1 MDKRASAVAEKR
13 NYSVL
18 NVEAARRV
26 SSGWLAKAHLE
37 NAVDFGL
44 PEVDDRYHFWRV
56 PLLNIAN
63 GNRIGEVVID
73 AYTSFVLEDKSS
85 EPKIL
90 EARLLGRDEN
100 LAKVRVQPSKE
111 NYLLSM
117 MRNTLAFGDCEQVL
131 PDLPAGGVDLVFTS
145 PPYYNARPEYTDYL
159 TYEEYLLKIRK
170 VIQQAHRVLAEGRF
184 FVINIAPVLI
194 RRSNRTVASKRIAV
208 PFDIHRLFME
218 EGFDFIDD
226 IIWEKPEGAGWATS
240 RGRRFAADRNP
251 LQYKAVPVTEYI
263 LVYRKHTNKLIDW
276 NIRAHPDQRLV
287 NASRIGDDYEHTNI
301 WHIKPAHDK
310 RHPAVFPVELAEKV
324 ISYYSFK
331 NDVVLDPFAGIGTV
345 GKAATKLGRR
355 FVLIEQAAEYMAVM
369 REEVKDWLGE
379 NAKNVLTLNC
389 AAINVVRKNRP
400 TANFLKS

>member
-1 MDKRASAVAEKR
+1 M
-13 NYSVL
+13 
-18 NVEAARRV
+18 
-26 SSGWLAKAHLE
+26 
-37 NAVDFGL
+37 
-44 PEVDDRYHFWRV
+44 
-56 PLLNIAN
+56 
-63 GNRIGEVVID
+63 
-73 AYTSFVLEDKSS
+73 
-85 EPKIL
+85 
-90 EARLLGRDEN
+90 
-100 LAKVRVQPSKE
+100 
-111 NYLLSM
+111 
-117 MRNTLAFGDCEQVL
+117 
-131 PDLPAGGVDLVFTS
+131 
-145 PPYYNARPEYTDYL
+145 
-159 TYEEYLLKIRK
+159 
-170 VIQQAHRVLAEGRF
+170 
-184 FVINIAPVLI
+184 
-194 RRSNRTVASKRIAV
+194 
-208 PFDIHRLFME
+208 
-218 EGFDFIDD
+218 
-226 IIWEKPEGAGWATS
+226 
-240 RGRRFAADRNP
+240 
-251 LQYKAVPVTEYI
+251 
-263 LVYRKHTNKLIDW
+263 YRKHTNKLIDW